1 MKDLGEFFLFNIFFA
16 SVKENIIIGKNY
28 IMTFHYTDI
37 VLSLT
42 IKKKK

>member
-1 MKDLGEFFLFNIFFA
+1 MDLGEFFLFNIIFFA